1 MIPSDASWVWKG
13 VRIPFDAE
21 LVDLHEIQSRAYDA
35 WVEAGMS
42 LRAALDRKRDALVS
56 GE

>member
-1 MIPSDASWVWKG
+1 MIPHDESWVWKG